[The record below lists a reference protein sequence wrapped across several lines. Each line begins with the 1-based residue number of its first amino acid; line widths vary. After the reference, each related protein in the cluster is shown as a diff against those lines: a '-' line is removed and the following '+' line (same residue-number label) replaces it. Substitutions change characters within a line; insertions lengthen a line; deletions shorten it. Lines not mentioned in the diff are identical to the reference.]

1 MRDDMR
7 GDWDDIREEF
17 HDFRDDFQEDFSGVF
32 GVLNRPGDLIRSVQS
47 IRKTIIQGKKRSNG

>member
-1 MRDDMR
+1 MR

-47 IRKTIIQGKKRSNG
+47 IRKTIIQGKKRSNS